1 MATRAARL
9 KPSTADSP
17 WRPSADRARQRE
29 IKRDAVILA
38 AARAF
43 RQRGYHNTSVDDLAS
58 ILNVTKPT
66 IYHYLENK
74 EEILFECFRT
84 GLDQIR
90 GAFDEIR
97 GSQESGLARL
107 TAVIRRYAQAISS
120 EFGWCMVRAEDQ
132 DLSPVMSR
140 RINALKKEIDQGL
153 RRLIEEGIADGSIRR
168 CDPKITAFALAG
180 AMNWIAHWH
189 RADAE
194 LTPEQIADRFIEVFV
209 DGLMPRS
216 GGKTPAR

>member
-1 MATRAARL
+1 MASRATRL
-9 KPSTADSP
+9 KAEPALESP
-17 WRPSADRARQRE
+17 WQHSRERARQRE

-43 RQRGYHNTSVDDLAS
+43 RQRGYHNTSVDDLAAL
-58 ILNVTKPT
+58 LNVTKPT

-90 GAFDEIR
+90 GAFDDIR
-97 GSQESGLARL
+97 GSRESGLARL
-107 TAVIRRYAQAISS
+107 TAVIRKYAQAITS

-140 RINALKKEIDQGL
+140 RINALKKEIDQGI
-153 RRLIEEGIADGSIRR
+153 RRLIEDGIADGSIRR

-180 AMNWIAHWH
+180 ALNWIAHWH
-189 RADAE
+189 RADAG
-194 LTPEQIADRFIEVFV
+194 LTPDQIADRFIETFV
-209 DGLMPRS
+209 NGLMPR
-216 GGKTPAR
+216 